1 MNSFRRSVRLGLV
14 QLLTQTFPVTIRK
27 LRLHFKMIQGILEVG
42 SHTSLKIFCLLT
54 HSQRLAHFLDRPL
67 FPWRRLIIG
76 FSLGQFCLENWLL
89 WRQYGVYQRTVRPKA
104 LEQEITQETYDK
116 SQVCSHSEQRLRTTR
131 LDLLGSHG

>member
-1 MNSFRRSVRLGLV
+1 MSDELV
-14 QLLTQTFPVTIRK
+14 QEICSSWPRSASNSNLSSYHPQ

-89 WRQYGVYQRTVRPKA
+89 GRQYGVYQRTVRPKA
-104 LEQEITQETYDK
+104 
-116 SQVCSHSEQRLRTTR
+116 
-131 LDLLGSHG
+131 